1 MNLIEAIQSVDMEEI
16 IDSMNAYAISRLK
29 SVGIK
34 NFNGKESVDFVGDL
48 ILKVFEEKRDWNKA
62 QCSFKEFLFGC
73 LKSEISNFFVTQK
86 DIFANDLPDISSN
99 GQSYDIEAKRKQV
112 ADLLAKENADD
123 NELIVFEYWMDGIF
137 KPAEIAKDLGVEVKE
152 IYNITKRLEKR

>member
-1 MNLIEAIQSVDMEEI
+1 M
-16 IDSMNAYAISRLK
+16 R
-29 SVGIK
+29 
-34 NFNGKESVDFVGDL
+34 FVP
-48 ILKVFEEKRDWNKA
+48 I
-62 QCSFKEFLFGC
+62 SFKEFLFGC

-152 IYNITKRLEKR
+152 IYNITKRLEKRLIKIQPQAINIV